1 MFDIMAFFAGS
12 PDGSVKGRDDLAEI
26 IAKRG
31 REQAVNHW
39 RKEDMRSFTL
49 LLVLEVS
56 YNPFRSLVMGAPT
69 GGGRSNMTKARKV
82 WWRVGRAGEGKAD
95 VVVSSNVGDR

>member
-1 MFDIMAFFAGS
+1 MFDIMAFFSGS
-12 PDGSVKGRDDLAEI
+12 PDGSVPGRDDLAEI

-31 REQAVNHW
+31 REHAVNHW

-56 YNPFRSLVMGAPT
+56 LMISVQWD
-69 GGGRSNMTKARKV
+69 GGEVAWV
-82 WWRVGRAGEGKAD
+82 
-95 VVVSSNVGDR
+95 